1 MYVCMCMY
9 ACVCISTYYDMLNT
23 ACLPAVASANLTSCA
38 AAAKEKQHAGVDEGE
53 NHHDGG
59 TQLAISNESDI
70 YYETVN
76 PNCDHEGVLMQV
88 NPAYQATGTSYRG
101 H

>member
-1 MYVCMCMY
+1 MH
-9 ACVCISTYYDMLNT
+9 
-23 ACLPAVASANLTSCA
+23 AVASANVTSCA
-38 AAAKEKQHAGVDEGE
+38 AAAKKKQHAGVDEGE

-59 TQLAISNESDI
+59 TQLANSNESDI

-76 PNCDHEGVLMQV
+76 PNHDHEDVLMQV
-88 NPAYQATGTSYRG
+88 NPAYQATGTSYRV